1 MSYSKITTKFIKTIK
16 ILIRLE
22 ASTIFKYL
30 INKKHKIISIKI
42 RDLDIFIRKGTTD
55 LRVAYTNIYDGE
67 FNCLSYLLPKNFHGN
82 IIDAG
87 GYIGSSSLCLSRIFP
102 NASIIAIEPS
112 TKNIA
117 LLKMNTSA
125 VRNISIIQGA
135 LVGSSK
141 ENIDLLD
148 RRTGEWGFSTISNPL
163 DISSPN
169 YIEKVRAINIKSI
182 INEYKNIGIFK
193 IDIEGGEVDLFDCA
207 SNELSNIP
215 VIFIE
220 IHERIKPGSMETF
233 INFSKNRHIVELGS
247 NKFLSIKKDYSI
259 GEK

>member
-1 MSYSKITTKFIKTIK
+1 M
-16 ILIRLE
+16 
-22 ASTIFKYL
+22 
-30 INKKHKIISIKI
+30 
-42 RDLDIFIRKGTTD
+42 
-55 LRVAYTNIYDGE
+55 
-67 FNCLSYLLPKNFHGN
+67 
-82 IIDAG
+82 
-87 GYIGSSSLCLSRIFP
+87 CLSRIFP

-125 VRNISIIQGA
+125 VNISIIQGA

-148 RRTGEWGFSTISNPL
+148 RRTGEWAFNYINPL

-169 YIEKVRAINIKSI
+169 YIEKVRAINVKSI

-233 INFSKNRHIVELGS
+233 INFSRNRHIVELGS